1 MRKRIIVGML
11 AIFSL
16 TLPSCDDH
24 DPTVSS
30 NPSKPE
36 SVDVDPRVRPSD
48 WALDYWVGDVIEHKD
63 LNERNLYYPLEV
75 FICYM
80 DSAYSDNIGQDG
92 TVDYEKKRVNY
103 RLYPQDESFVVSSIY
118 VNDPDVDV
126 YGLSMCSS
134 KERINNV
141 FLGMNF
147 EYDDSYSGFDPCYRK
162 DGIEFRIYH
171 HYASIEDFGI
181 S

>member
-63 LNERNLYYPLEV
+63 LNERNLYYPREV

-92 TVDYEKKRVNY
+92 TVDYEKN
-103 RLYPQDESFVVSSIY
+103 VSII
-118 VNDPDVDV
+118 VFTLKTNP
-126 YGLSMCSS
+126 LSSVLFMSTTQMLMS
-134 KERINNV
+134 T
-141 FLGMNF
+141 
-147 EYDDSYSGFDPCYRK
+147 D
-162 DGIEFRIYH
+162 
-171 HYASIEDFGI
+171 
-181 S
+181 